1 MKMDMPS
8 TYHLEGSIFKD
19 NNQFNNY
26 EGINGD
32 RIKEIYNLA
41 MNFRNTNFKGN
52 KLQYYNF
59 LLQYLKSS
67 NCRFSNNPNVKNH
80 IFNSYD
86 EVMLFYVFATDE
98 NLLAYKNS
106 LFIKDKKEQQNKTRS
121 DIGFFN
127 TYILRYERVLFLL
140 TQDKLVTGIQ
150 SDFSLHLKVLLQSGC
165 CFSLIRKKRFEELD
179 LLASKWRENQEEGTL
194 VNTWL
199 YNIYYQPNLLS
210 FNNSTEKIIF
220 FMRCI
225 DPEYKLLQIL
235 ENVSTIE
242 KLKKELIEKFGFY
255 NENFIGYEK
264 RCHKIFN
271 PEITIDKWDEKKM

>member
-1 MKMDMPS
+1 MDMPS

-26 EGINGD
+26 TGINED

-106 LFIKDKKEQQNKTRS
+106 IFIKDKKEQQNKTRS

-140 TQDKLVTGIQ
+140 TQYKLFTGIQ
-150 SDFSLHLKVLLQSGC
+150 SDFSLHLKGLLQSGC

-242 KLKKELIEKFGFY
+242 ELKKELIEKFGFY

>member
-1 MKMDMPS
+1 MDMPS

-86 EVMLFYVFATDE
+86 EVMLFYVFAADE

-106 LFIKDKKEQQNKTRS
+106 IFIKDKKEQQNKTRS

-179 LLASKWRENQEEGTL
+179 LLACKWRENQEEGTL
-194 VNTWL
+194 VNTFL
-199 YNIYYQPNLLS
+199 YNIYYQTNLLS

-220 FMRCI
+220 FIRCI

-242 KLKKELIEKFGFY
+242 ELKKELIKKFGFY

-271 PEITIDKWDEKKM
+271 PEITIDKWNEKKM